1 MEQLTEFIR
10 PIIEAGRKAVIIYND
25 IERIK
30 SIVEAAL
37 FPYESFYKKIDKHM
51 RNETFEA
58 FRVGSTPVLVATSVF
73 SIGIDILDVR
83 LIIHITEPDNIREY
97 G

>member
-1 MEQLTEFIR
+1 M
-10 PIIEAGRKAVIIYND
+10 VICND

-30 SIVEAAL
+30 SIVEAAP
-37 FPYESFYKKIDKHM
+37 FPCKPFHKKVDEHI

-58 FRVGSTPVLVATSVF
+58 FRVGRMLVLVATSVF
-73 SIGIDILDVR
+73 GTSINILDVR

-97 G
+97 R

>member
-1 MEQLTEFIR
+1 MDQLTEFIR
-10 PIIEAGRKAVIIYND
+10 PIVEAGGKAVIIYND

-30 SIVEAAL
+30 SIIEAAV
-37 FPYESFYKKIDKHM
+37 FPYEPFHKKMDKYV

-58 FRVGSTPVLVATSVF
+58 FRAGRTPALVATSVF
-73 SIGIDILDVR
+73 GTGIDIPDVR
-83 LIIHITEPDNIREY
+83 LIIYITELDNIREY